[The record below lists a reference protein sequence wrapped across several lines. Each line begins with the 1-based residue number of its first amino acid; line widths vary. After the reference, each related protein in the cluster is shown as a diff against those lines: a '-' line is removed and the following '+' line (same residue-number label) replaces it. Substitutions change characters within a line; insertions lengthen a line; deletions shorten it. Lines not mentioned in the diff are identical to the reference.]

1 MEFKEFKQ
9 IFQDNCYQ
17 ILRNVDNLFEVE
29 VDKDELWNL
38 YLDSFPEGTNEIFR
52 KRREYDCSA
61 CRQFIKN
68 FGNVVAI
75 KDNQIKTIWDF
86 EVDDNKFQTVINSL
100 DTFIKSKPV
109 ADVYFSKFNNIG
121 LDKNRELL
129 DNGTVLMWE
138 HFFIVLP
145 DKFVNKTNR
154 SLGDIKGD
162 FRDTRNVF
170 QRSLEEITE
179 DSVLTVLE
187 LISQNSL
194 YKGEEWK
201 SVLTEFLKHKKEYSK
216 LQTQQEKDNYAWEQS
231 IKVGTVVG
239 RIKNHSIGTLLT
251 NISEDME
258 LDTAVTKYEKIVAP
272 ENYKR
277 PKAIFTKKML
287 EDARKTI
294 EELGYIDSLGRR
306 YATLND
312 ISVNNILFSNKDSAK
327 KMLDFDIFDEM
338 LKDVNVNPKKYSKL
352 EEISID
358 DFVNNVLPMTEE
370 IEVLFENKHSANMTS
385 LIAPENK
392 ESKTMFKWNNNFS
405 WAYTGNITDSS
416 MKENVKMAGGN
427 VEGVLRFSIQWND
440 DEYNPNDFDAHCIE
454 PWGNEI
460 YYGNKG
466 NRNTSGFLDVDI
478 INPERNIPAVENITW
493 TSRNKMQE
501 GNYRFF
507 VHNYTHCGGRSGFK
521 AEIEFDG
528 QIHEFAY
535 NKELRQGEK
544 VGVADVEFNK
554 DTGFTIKE
562 KIPSSL
568 SNKEIWNL
576 KTNQFIP
583 VSVIMYSPNYWD
595 EQQGIGNRHYF
606 FMLKDCINPET
617 PNGIY
622 NEFLNHELNKHKRV
636 MEGLASKMRVPNSN
650 NQLSGLGF
658 SSTRRNDLVVK
669 VKGSIERI
677 LKVKF

>member
-17 ILRNVDNLFEVE
+17 ILQSVDNLFEVE
-29 VDKDELWNL
+29 VNKDELWDL

-52 KRREYDCSA
+52 ERREYDCSA

-100 DTFIKSKPV
+100 DAFIKSKP
-109 ADVYFSKFNNIG
+109 ATDVYFSKFNNIG

-129 DNGTVLMWE
+129 DDGTILMWE
-138 HFFIVLP
+138 HLFIVLP
-145 DKFVNKTNR
+145 DKFVNKTNK

-251 NISEDME
+251 NISKDME

-370 IEVLFENKHSANMTS
+370 IEALFENKHSANMVS

-405 WAYTGNITDSS
+405 WAYAGNITDSS

-466 NRNTSGFLDVDI
+466 NRNTSGFLDIDI

-493 TSRNKMQE
+493 TNRDKMQE

-521 AEIEFDG
+521 AEIEYDG

-595 EQQGIGNRHYF
+595 EQQGIGHRHYF
-606 FMLKDCINPET
+606 FMLKDSINPEN
-617 PNGIY
+617 PNGMF
-622 NEFLNHELNKHKRV
+622 NEFLNNELSQHKRV
-636 MEGLASKMRVPNSN
+636 MEALGSKMRVEDSDQ
-650 NQLSGLGF
+650 QLSGIGF